1 MGPNRS
7 DYYERIMSGAM
18 LVGGNHFPNYF
29 GWAGGCEAAPEHTSN
44 QRIEEEP
51 AFITT
56 VHIFVAICVRLAI
69 YIMSGCELIMSG
81 PSQIASE
88 ATSMLSKMPSALQI
102 HCVLHAFR

>member
-102 HCVLHAFR
+102 RCVLHAFR